1 MNLIRYLLLTS
12 GWLLAA
18 CTGATLAQSGAPS
31 TAAKPVVTLQMPA
44 LPESVPVTVTAA
56 TTALLVFDMVDPICT
71 TQPKCMATMVPPL
84 LRSWQRREAPACS
97 CCMPRADQ
105 RFQSGLRKLLRPLA
119 TL

>member
-1 MNLIRYLLLTS
+1 MTLICYVLLTS
-12 GWLLAA
+12 GWLLAV
-18 CTGATLAQSGAPS
+18 CTGLALAQSGAPN

-44 LPESVPVTVTAA
+44 LPEPVPVTVTAA

-71 TQPKCMATMVPPL
+71 TQPKCMATMVPAVTSL
-84 LRSWQRREAPACS
+84 LAKARSAGVFV
-97 CCMPRADQ
+97 CMPRADQ